1 MNNDYHYF
9 CFKQITHMRLGAI
22 FSNFANKVKDF
33 GLRAGSTLAK
43 VVPKVLKIGSFVA
56 GGLSH
61 LPGFIGNAA
70 GLVYKGINAANRV
83 IGSLPESKF
92 KDKLQDL
99 SSKAEATAT
108 TITPKIT
115 QVAETAKVYGD
126 TAGKVIDAIKPRII

>member
-1 MNNDYHYF
+1 
-9 CFKQITHMRLGAI
+9 MRLGQI
-22 FSNFANKVKDF
+22 FSNIGNTVKNY
-33 GLRAGSTLAK
+33 GLRIGSGLAK
-43 VVPKVLKIGSFVA
+43 VAPKVLKYGSFIA

-70 GLVYKGINAANRV
+70 GLVYKGLNAANRL

-99 SSKAEATAT
+99 SDKAAT
-108 TITPKIT
+108 TTSNIQPKLMN
-115 QVAETAKVYGD
+115 AAKTAQVYGD

>member
-1 MNNDYHYF
+1 
-9 CFKQITHMRLGAI
+9 MRLGQI
-22 FSNFANKVKDF
+22 FSNIGNTVKNY
-33 GLRAGSTLAK
+33 GLRIGSGLAK
-43 VVPKVLKIGSFVA
+43 VAPKVLKYGSFIA

-70 GLVYKGINAANRV
+70 GLVYKGLNAANRL

-99 SSKAEATAT
+99 SHKAEATAT
-108 TITPKIT
+108 NITPKIT
-115 QVAETAKVYGD
+115 QAAETARVYGD